1 MNIPSE
7 GSVVVVTRCDAMKA
21 IPRALAR
28 NLPSYVATWRVVSNN
43 FFLFCWCCCFL
54 SFSLLDAAISCIL

>member
-21 IPRALAR
+21 ILRALAR
-28 NLPSYVATWRVVSNN
+28 NLPSYVAIWRVVSNN
-43 FFLFCWCCCFL
+43 FFCFCCCFL
-54 SFSLLDAAISCIL
+54 SFSLLDAALSCIQ